1 MKMNH
6 YVKCVTAGIVCS
18 LMYGNVCAQDT
29 FDLSSQRSEKQ
40 DVQAVPGKKVD
51 HKGLI
56 LNPQP
61 HQIVTMDGKTC
72 ELSQGIN
79 LKDKQNKFA
88 GYLDFLS
95 PNKKGVKLT
104 IDFGQKAASKANV
117 KAVSGAYALAVNEK
131 GITITGFDERGAF
144 YGIQTLKQLVESP
157 VSSGNA
163 LPFVEIND
171 YPDLPNRGVVEG
183 FYGTPWSHEVRL
195 SLIDFYGKFKMASMV
210 LRGRT
215 RYVCHSLISTESS
228 R

>member
-61 HQIVTMDGKTC
+61 HQIVTMAGKTC
-72 ELSQGIN
+72 DLSQGIN

-104 IDFGQKAASKANV
+104 IDFGAKAARKAHV
-117 KAVSGAYALAVNEK
+117 KEVSGAYALAVNEK
-131 GITITGFDERGAF
+131 GITITGFR
-144 YGIQTLKQLVESP
+144 TRKRSS
-157 VSSGNA
+157 VSSEA
-163 LPFVEIND
+163 TSWLQWAV
-171 YPDLPNRGVVEG
+171 
-183 FYGTPWSHEVRL
+183 
-195 SLIDFYGKFKMASMV
+195 
-210 LRGRT
+210 
-215 RYVCHSLISTESS
+215 
-228 R
+228 